1 MAQVFTM
8 EDALTECGVLNDTNN
23 IIFNRSNAAQ
33 RISSEVF
40 SDSFMTCLDLTFS
53 DLEDNWKTYS
63 SLAMNQGQIR
73 LRLGTKVNIKALIQ
87 WVRDHIR
94 LNEDPTI
101 MPFLV
106 IEQWIDDAS
115 DMAKNT
121 MPKPLKR

>member
-53 DLEDNWKTYS
+53 DLEPHNES
-63 SLAMNQGQIR
+63 RSNQTQTR
-73 LRLGTKVNIKALIQ
+73 NQ
-87 WVRDHIR
+87 
-94 LNEDPTI
+94 
-101 MPFLV
+101 
-106 IEQWIDDAS
+106 S
-115 DMAKNT
+115 
-121 MPKPLKR
+121 